1 MNQHLNKCFLGLC
14 LSVGIFSTG
23 LLAQTTQ
30 QASTFGQ
37 IVNLGYT
44 PSDVVL
50 DESRGVLYLVNSN
63 ANRIDI
69 VSTSTN
75 RVTRSILVGTTP
87 LGAAMSPDFSTL
99 YVTNSGVSTVS
110 IIDLNFYAVT
120 QTVALPAKPQ
130 GVAVGGDGR
139 ALVSTLG
146 TGNTLLILDKSQ
158 AAGQQLIPVQTPPT
172 PSTPTQIGSTA
183 VARPTLA
190 WNSKLTPTPDGQFIV
205 GLTTPTTTTTYL
217 FVYEVASGTIIRS
230 RTVTGQSTVLSV
242 APDGSRFMAGFTM
255 YDTAT
260 LGVIAQANN
269 ANSPWTIANPFNVQT
284 NVGGSVFTPDGTKIY
299 SAFNNALNG
308 TPTPPPQSSTLFVSD
323 STNLG
328 IQLGIRLPENIL
340 ARMVM
345 TTDGKQAW
353 SLSQSGLT
361 YLPLANLYNS
371 PILQPQATQVFL
383 AQDPCNPGLV
393 TGKLQILNAGKGKL
407 TFGINIPTTAALTYS
422 VNTGVTP
429 ATITFSFE
437 PGRAGETRQPGTNL
451 ITGGGTAVS
460 GNPIDVTLYS
470 TEAINIPPNI
480 RVYMNYRQADQRGV
494 IYPIP
499 TTPNPSAASPLTG
512 TTGGNEGLWDIVLDK
527 TRNLVYI
534 SNSGYNRI
542 EVFDTVNRVFKNPI
556 PVGQLPHLMALT
568 SDSNTLYV
576 ANTGGES
583 ISIVDL
589 TQMAVVGSVA
599 FPAIPR
605 QGGGTTSVVSNPR
618 ALAYG
623 LSGLQFLL
631 AAGTGTASQWYVS
644 GTNAVIRAPDT
655 VTLNGTVNTLP
666 GPYQMMMG
674 SADGSTILTIDGTG
688 SGYVYNALTDAYL
701 AKVTGV
707 ITTPI
712 TGFYTPLG
720 VAPDGSYF
728 TIGRFVYNSS
738 LTQLY
743 DVGTGRNTVATFPI
757 DANSYVRLSTPVK
770 AAITTTP
777 PDDPRPL
784 LDLVNFRSGA
794 VKQLAVS
801 AENPRFT
808 LLGTTRLNVPPRQMV
823 VDSNNVAY
831 LITISGLTVIALT
844 PNGAPTPVVTTG
856 ARGIVNAN
864 DGSTTIRPG
873 SFININGSNLASASA
888 AQTVPTPTVLGGSC
902 VTFNNVPLPLLKT
915 SGNQIV
921 AQIPSNVV
929 SGTNVV
935 VVHSL
940 DTAQASTP
948 VMVTVQPAGTSTTG
962 SGDTGDGTGTG
973 TGDGGTGTGD
983 GGTGDTGT
991 GAGPGDTIQ

>member
-1 MNQHLNKCFLGLC
+1 MNRYLYSFIGFVLALGC
-14 LSVGIFSTG
+14 LVLS
-23 LLAQTTQ
+23 LDAQTTQ
-30 QASTFGQ
+30 QAATFGQ
-37 IVNLGYT
+37 IINLGYT

-50 DESRGVLYLVNSN
+50 DESRGQLYVVNTNSS
-63 ANRIDI
+63 RVDI
-69 VSTSTN
+69 VSTSTQKLI
-75 RVTRSILVGTTP
+75 RSILVGTSP
-87 LGAAMSPDFSTL
+87 LAAAMSTDNSTL

-110 IIDLNFYAVT
+110 IIDLRFNTVI

-139 ALVSTLG
+139 ALVSTLSS
-146 TGNTLLILDKSQ
+146 TQSLLILDKSQ

-172 PSTPTQIGSTA
+172 PSTPTQIGSTS
-183 VARPTLA
+183 VTRPTLA
-190 WNSKLTPTPDGQFIV
+190 WNSKLVTTPDGNFII
-205 GLTTPTTTTTYL
+205 GLTTPTTTSTYL

-242 APDGSRFMAGFTM
+242 APDGSRFMAGFTL
-255 YDTAT
+255 YDSST

-269 ANSPWTIANPFNVQT
+269 ANAPWTIANPFNVQT

-299 SAFNNALNG
+299 SAFNNALSG
-308 TPTPPPQSSTLFVSD
+308 TPTPPAQSSTLFVND
-323 STNLG
+323 STNLA
-328 IQLGIRLPENIL
+328 IQLGFRLPENIL

-345 TTDGKQAW
+345 TADGTKAW
-353 SLSQSGLT
+353 SLSQSGMT
-361 YLPLANLYNS
+361 YLPLSTLYNN
-371 PILQPQATQVFL
+371 PILQPQTTQVFL

-429 ATITFSFE
+429 ATVTFSFE

-470 TEAINIPPNI
+470 AEAINIPPNI
-480 RVYMNYRQADQRGV
+480 RVYMNYRQSDQRGV
-494 IYPIP
+494 IYPVAQM
-499 TTPNPSAASPLTG
+499 PNASTASPLSG
-512 TTGGNEGLWDIVLDK
+512 TTGGNEGLWDILLDS
-527 TRNLVYI
+527 TRNLLYI

-542 EVFDTVNRVFKNPI
+542 EVFDTVNRVFLNPI
-556 PVGQLPHLMALT
+556 PVGQLPHQLALS

-589 TQMAVVGSVA
+589 NQMALTGTVA

-605 QGGGTTSVVSNPR
+605 QGGGTTSTVSNPR
-618 ALAYG
+618 AIAYG

-631 AAGTGTASQWYVS
+631 AATTGAASQWEVF
-644 GTNAVIRAPDT
+644 GNAATIRAPDT

-666 GPYQMMMG
+666 GPYQMMLG
-674 SADGSTILTIDGTG
+674 SNDGSTILTIDGTG
-688 SGYVYNALTDAYL
+688 SGYVYSALTDSYVS
-701 AKVTGV
+701 KVSGL

-712 TGFYTPLG
+712 TGYYTPLG

-738 LTQLY
+738 LTQLF
-743 DVGTGRNTVATFPI
+743 DAGTGRNTVATFPV
-757 DANSYVRLSTPVK
+757 DSSNYVRLSTPVK

-777 PDDPRPL
+777 ADDPRPL
-784 LDLVNFRSGA
+784 LDLVNFQSGA

-808 LLGTTRLNVPPRQMV
+808 LLGTTRLNISPRQMV
-823 VDSNNVAY
+823 VDSNNIAY
-831 LITISGLTVIALT
+831 LLTISGLTVIPLT
-844 PNGAPTPVVTTG
+844 PNGAPTPSVTSG
-856 ARGIVNAN
+856 AKGIVNAN
-864 DGSTTIRPG
+864 DGSQNINAGT
-873 SFININGSNLASASA
+873 FININGNNLASAATAS
-888 AQTVPTPTVLGGSC
+888 TVPAPTVLGGSC
-902 VTFNNVPLPLLKT
+902 VTFNDVPLPLLST
-915 SGNQIV
+915 GSGQIV
-921 AQIPSNVV
+921 AQVPTNVV

-940 DTAQASTP
+940 DNAQASTP
-948 VMVTVQPAGTSTTG
+948 VMVTVQAGTTGTTSTGDTG
-962 SGDTGDGTGTG
+962 TGDGTGT
-973 TGDGGTGTGD
+973 
-983 GGTGDTGT
+983 
-991 GAGPGDTIQ
+991 AQ

>member
-1 MNQHLNKCFLGLC
+1 MNQHLYRYFFGLT
-14 LSVGIFSTG
+14 LAVSLLTPG
-23 LLAQTTQ
+23 LRAQTTQ
-30 QASTFGQ
+30 QAATFGQ
-37 IVNLGYT
+37 IINLGYT

-63 ANRIDI
+63 
-69 VSTSTN
+69 SN
-75 RVTRSILVGTTP
+75 RVDVISTTTQKLVRSILVGTTP
-87 LGAAMSPDFSTL
+87 LAAAMSMDNATL
-99 YVTNSGVSTVS
+99 YVTNAGVSTVS
-110 IIDLNFYAVT
+110 IIDLKFNAVT

-158 AAGQQLIPVQTPPT
+158 QANQQLIPVQTPPT
-172 PSTPTQIGSTA
+172 PSTPTQIGSTS
-183 VARPTLA
+183 VTRPTLA
-190 WNSKLTPTPDGQFIV
+190 WNSKLTTTPDGQFII
-205 GLTTPTTTTTYL
+205 GLTTPTTTSTYL
-217 FVYEVASGTIIRS
+217 FIYEVASGTIIRS

-242 APDGSRFMAGFTM
+242 APDGSRFMAGFTL

-269 ANSPWTIANPFNVQT
+269 ANAPWTIANPFNVQT
-284 NVGGSVFTPDGTKIY
+284 NVGGSVFTPDGTRIY
-299 SAFNNALNG
+299 SAFNNALSG
-308 TPTPPPQSSTLFVSD
+308 TPTPPPASSTLFVND

-345 TTDGKQAW
+345 TSDGTQAW
-353 SLSQSGLT
+353 SLSQSGVT
-361 YLPLANLYNS
+361 YLPLSNLYNN
-371 PILQPQATQVFL
+371 PILQPQTTDVFL

-407 TFGINIPTTAALTYS
+407 TFGVNIPTTAALTYS

-451 ITGGGTAVS
+451 ITGGGTSVS

-470 TEAINIPPNI
+470 AEAVNVPPNI
-480 RVYMNYRQADQRGV
+480 RLYMNYRQSDQRGV
-494 IYPIP
+494 IYPVP
-499 TTPNPSAASPLTG
+499 QMPNPNATAPLTG
-512 TTGGNEGLWDIVLDK
+512 TTGGNEGLWDIVLDT
-527 TRNLVYI
+527 TRNLLYI

-542 EVFDTVNRVFKNPI
+542 EVFDTVNRVFLNPI
-556 PVGQLPHLMALT
+556 AVGQLPHEMALS

-589 TQMAVVGSVA
+589 TQMAVVGTVA

-605 QGGGTTSVVSNPR
+605 QGGGTTATVSNPR
-618 ALAYG
+618 AMAYG

-631 AAGTGTASQWYVS
+631 AAGTGAASQWEVF
-644 GTNAVIRAPDT
+644 GNAATIRPPDT
-655 VTLNGTVNTLP
+655 VTLTGTANTLP
-666 GPYQMMMG
+666 GPYQMMIG
-674 SADGSTILTIDGTG
+674 SADGSTVLTIDGTG
-688 SGYVYNALTDAYL
+688 SGYVYSALTDSYVS
-701 AKVTGV
+701 KVSGV
-707 ITTPI
+707 IATPI
-712 TGFYTPLG
+712 TGYYTPLG
-720 VAPDGSYF
+720 IAPDGSYF

-738 LTQLY
+738 LTQLF
-743 DVGTGRNTVATFPI
+743 DVGTGRNTVATFPL
-757 DANSYVRLSTPVK
+757 DSATYVRLSTPVK

-777 PDDPRPL
+777 ADDPRPL
-784 LDLVNFRSGA
+784 LDLVNFQSGA

-808 LLGTTRLNVPPRQMV
+808 LLGTTRLNVSPRQMV
-823 VDSNNVAY
+823 VDSNSVAY
-831 LITISGLTVIALT
+831 LLTISGLTVISLT
-844 PNGAPTPVVTTG
+844 PNGAPTPVVTAG

-864 DGSTTIRPG
+864 DGSQNIKPG
-873 SFININGSNLASASA
+873 TFININGSNLASSSTAS
-888 AQTVPTPTVLGGSC
+888 TVPAPTVLGGSC
-902 VTFNNVPLPLLKT
+902 VTFNDVPLPLLQT
-915 SGNQIV
+915 SGNQLV
-921 AQIPSNVV
+921 AQVPTNVV

-948 VMVTVQPAGTSTTG
+948 VMVTVQPAGTTS
-962 SGDTGDGTGTG
+962 SGDTGDPT
-973 TGDGGTGTGD
+973 
-983 GGTGDTGT
+983 
-991 GAGPGDTIQ
+991 QQ